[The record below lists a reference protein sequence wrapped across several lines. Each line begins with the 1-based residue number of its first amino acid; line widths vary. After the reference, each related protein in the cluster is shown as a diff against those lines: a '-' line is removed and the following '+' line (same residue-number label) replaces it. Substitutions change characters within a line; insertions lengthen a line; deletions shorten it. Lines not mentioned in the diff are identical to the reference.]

1 MIFRVY
7 EEGGEW
13 RWRMETPSGDT
24 ILRSTE
30 AFATK
35 AHGVV
40 SAELMKRRISRSPIE
55 IADECIRNSRL
66 GYQLEQRLPRS

>member
-7 EEGGEW
+7 AENGEW

-55 IADECIRNSRL
+55 VLDEGFRNSL
-66 GYQLEQRLPRS
+66 LSYQFKQRLPRS